1 MNPVYWL
8 EGISTL
14 YAIRPSYALDLV
26 YTYLAEEPDSALQAV
41 VEAATRGESAVD
53 TASPP
58 GPAVR
63 QHIDPYPPIPV
74 LLAVLNATNPRKYS
88 FETSWNAL
96 DLRIRDLILR
106 TKGVNHVS
114 D

>member
-26 YTYLAEEPDSALQAV
+26 YTSLSEEPDSALQAV
-41 VEAATRGESAVD
+41 VEVATRG
-53 TASPP
+53 
-58 GPAVR
+58 GP
-63 QHIDPYPPIPV
+63 HPPIPV

-88 FETSWNAL
+88 FEDSWNAL
-96 DLRIRDLILR
+96 DLRIRNLILR
-106 TKGVNHVS
+106 TKGVTHVES